1 VQVAQF
7 NGAAAGQ
14 TVFHLHVHLVPR
26 FSGQSPGLHA
36 ANQADAAELEELQAR
51 LRQRLQG

>member
-1 VQVAQF
+1 
-7 NGAAAGQ
+7 
-14 TVFHLHVHLVPR
+14 VFHLHVHLVPR

-36 ANQADAAELEELQAR
+36 TNQADAAELEELQAR